1 MNRIN
6 IMIARVLSEER
17 LKKGMTLKKLSEKS
31 EIPRRTLDRVMQGER
46 DINVSQLYQLATAL
60 DTTIND
66 IADKAEL
73 YLTEDALENIDEK
86 N

>member
-1 MNRIN
+1 
-6 IMIARVLSEER
+6 MIARVLSEER
-17 LKKGMTLKKLSEKS
+17 LKKGMTLKKLSEES

-46 DINVSQLYQLATAL
+46 DINVSQLYQIATAL
-60 DTTIND
+60 GTTIND

-73 YLTEDALENIDEK
+73 YLTEDALDNIDEK

>member
-1 MNRIN
+1 
-6 IMIARVLSEER
+6 MIARVLSEER

-31 EIPRRTLDRVMQGER
+31 EIPPRTLDRVMQGER
-46 DINVSQLYQLATAL
+46 DINVSQLYQIATAL

>member
-1 MNRIN
+1 MNKIN

-60 DTTIND
+60 GTTIND
-66 IADKAEL
+66 IADKAEI
-73 YLTEDALENIDEK
+73 YLTEDALENIDEQ

>member
-1 MNRIN
+1 
-6 IMIARVLSEER
+6 
-17 LKKGMTLKKLSEKS
+17 MTLKKLSEES

-46 DINVSQLYQLATAL
+46 DINVSQLYQIATAL
-60 DTTIND
+60 GTTIND

>member
-1 MNRIN
+1 MNKIN

-60 DTTIND
+60 GTTIND

>member
-17 LKKGMTLKKLSEKS
+17 LKKGMTLKNLSEKS

>member
-6 IMIARVLSEER
+6 IMIAKAITDER
-17 LKKGMTLKKLSEKS
+17 LKKGMTLKELSKKAG
-31 EIPRRTLDRVMQGER
+31 IPPTTLDRVVHGRR
-46 DINVSQLYQLATAL
+46 DINVSQLYQIATAL
-60 DTTIND
+60 GITIND

>member
-1 MNRIN
+1 
-6 IMIARVLSEER
+6 MIARVLSEER

-60 DTTIND
+60 GTTIND

>member
-1 MNRIN
+1 
-6 IMIARVLSEER
+6 
-17 LKKGMTLKKLSEKS
+17 MTLKKLSEKS

>member
-17 LKKGMTLKKLSEKS
+17 LKKGMTLKKLSEES

-46 DINVSQLYQLATAL
+46 DINVSQLYQIATAL
-60 DTTIND
+60 GITIND

-73 YLTEDALENIDEK
+73 YLTEDALKNIDEK

>member
-1 MNRIN
+1 
-6 IMIARVLSEER
+6 MIARVLSEER
-17 LKKGMTLKKLSEKS
+17 LKKGMTLKKLSEES

-46 DINVSQLYQLATAL
+46 DINVSQLYQIATAL
-60 DTTIND
+60 GTTIND

>member
-1 MNRIN
+1 
-6 IMIARVLSEER
+6 MIARVLSEER

>member
-17 LKKGMTLKKLSEKS
+17 LKKGMTLKKLSEES

-46 DINVSQLYQLATAL
+46 DINVSQLYQIATAL
-60 DTTIND
+60 GTTIND

>member
-1 MNRIN
+1 
-6 IMIARVLSEER
+6 MIARVLSEER

-60 DTTIND
+60 DATIND

>member
-1 MNRIN
+1 
-6 IMIARVLSEER
+6 MIARVLSEER
-17 LKKGMTLKKLSEKS
+17 LKKGMTLKKLSEES
-31 EIPRRTLDRVMQGER
+31 EIPHRTLDRVMQGER
-46 DINVSQLYQLATAL
+46 DINVSQLYQIATAL
-60 DTTIND
+60 GTTIND

>member
-1 MNRIN
+1 
-6 IMIARVLSEER
+6 MIARVLSEER
-17 LKKGMTLKKLSEKS
+17 LKKGMTLKKLSEES

-46 DINVSQLYQLATAL
+46 DINVSQLYQIATAL
-60 DTTIND
+60 GITIND

-73 YLTEDALENIDEK
+73 YLTEDALKNIDEK

>member
-1 MNRIN
+1 
-6 IMIARVLSEER
+6 MIARVLSEER

-66 IADKAEL
+66 IADKAEI
-73 YLTEDALENIDEK
+73 YLTEDALENIDEQ

>member
-1 MNRIN
+1 
-6 IMIARVLSEER
+6 MIARVLSEER
-17 LKKGMTLKKLSEKS
+17 LKKGMTLKKLSEES
-31 EIPRRTLDRVMQGER
+31 EIPRRTLDRIMQGER
-46 DINVSQLYQLATAL
+46 DINVSQLYQIATAL
-60 DTTIND
+60 GTTIND